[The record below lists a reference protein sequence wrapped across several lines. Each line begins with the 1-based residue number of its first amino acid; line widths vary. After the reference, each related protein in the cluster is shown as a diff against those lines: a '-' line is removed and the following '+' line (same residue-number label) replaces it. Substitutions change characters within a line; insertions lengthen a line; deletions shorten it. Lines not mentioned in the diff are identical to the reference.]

1 MIRSLKRAL
10 QPAVT
15 DVSVEFKVPPE
26 FEVLQCPKNLP
37 PVFNGEKMVVY
48 AIIKQRGVPVQSTE
62 VSGTA
67 VLKGSI
73 LGKVAEHSVSF
84 TVLRTPIEAPALP
97 SIHHLAGKALIRDWE
112 DDGKSKEE
120 IVKLSVNSSVIS
132 SHTAFIAVDEESTE
146 PVSGVMKTWDV
157 QVQPVSCSGG
167 IRRQVV
173 LNQAQC
179 LPQSLQT
186 QVAEVKA
193 IMHANIQQTLERGD
207 CLEGVDECVGQSIAP
222 KTDASLF
229 QTKKSGGFFSSVGSL
244 FWGLFG
250 SKEASSTAQPSE
262 QWTTNELLTVSNSA
276 VSSLSPQV
284 SKPGSPSCLSSFIT
298 IQQANGSWK
307 LDSSIAQLLGKS
319 LKDLEE
325 ACPTE
330 CQGTVATVWAT
341 ILVISLLQVKYSNQQ
356 EEWELVAMKAES
368 WVKRQT
374 LPSGISLE
382 DLYKS
387 SEKVISS

>member
-1 MIRSLKRAL
+1 MQVIRSLKRAL

-26 FEVLQCPKNLP
+26 FEVLQSPKNLP

-48 AIIKQRGVPVQSTE
+48 AIIKQQGAPVQSTE

-84 TVLRTPIEAPALP
+84 TFLRTPIEAPALP

-120 IVKLSVNSSVIS
+120 IVKLSVDSSVIS

-146 PVSGVMKTWDV
+146 PVSGAMKTWD
-157 QVQPVSCSGG
+157 
-167 IRRQVV
+167 I
-173 LNQAQC
+173 QADLYLEEDLLCMSADMQLENTAHGFIGVFFEAPLLHYSESYSVDDSDDDYTEEC
-179 LPQSLQT
+179 EEEVEFDHFMRVPPSAPYPQLSQT
-186 QVAEVKA
+186 VAS
-193 IMHANIQQTLERGD
+193 T
-207 CLEGVDECVGQSIAP
+207 VG
-222 KTDASLF
+222 
-229 QTKKSGGFFSSVGSL
+229 
-244 FWGLFG
+244 
-250 SKEASSTAQPSE
+250 
-262 QWTTNELLTVSNSA
+262 
-276 VSSLSPQV
+276 
-284 SKPGSPSCLSSFIT
+284 LSSFIT

-325 ACPTE
+325 ACPIE
-330 CQGTVATVWAT
+330 CQGTIATVWAT
-341 ILVISLLQVKYSNQQ
+341 ILVLSLLQVKYSNQQ

-382 DLYKS
+382 DLYKA
-387 SEKVISS
+387 SEKVFT

>member
-1 MIRSLKRAL
+1 MQVIRSLKRAL

-26 FEVLQCPKNLP
+26 FEVLQSPKNLP

-48 AIIKQRGVPVQSTE
+48 AIIKQRGAPVQSTE
-62 VSGTA
+62 ASGTA

-73 LGKVAEHSVSF
+73 LGKVVEHSVSF
-84 TVLRTPIEAPALP
+84 TFLCTPTQAPALP

-112 DDGKSKEE
+112 DDGKRKEE
-120 IVKLSVNSSVIS
+120 IVKLSVDSSVIS

-146 PVSGVMKTWDV
+146 PVSGAMKTWDV
-157 QVQPVSCSGG
+157 QVQPVPCSGG
-167 IRRQVV
+167 ISLPQSF
-173 LNQAQC
+173 QAQC

-186 QVAEVKA
+186 QVAEVEA
-193 IMHANIQQTLERGD
+193 LMVANIQRTHVRGE
-207 CLEGVDECVGQSIAP
+207 CLEDLDVKCDALRS
-222 KTDASLF
+222 DASVF
-229 QTKKSGGFFSSVGSL
+229 QKKKSGGFFSSVGSL

-250 SKEASSTAQPSE
+250 SKETTSTAQLSE
-262 QWTTNELLTVSNSA
+262 QSTNNELLMASSSA
-276 VSSLSPQV
+276 SSPVSSLSPQV
-284 SKPGSPSCLSSFIT
+284 SKPGSPSCLSTFIT

-307 LDSSIAQLLGKS
+307 FDSSIAQLLGKS
-319 LKDLEE
+319 LQDLEE

-341 ILVISLLQVKYSNQQ
+341 ILVLSLLRLKYSSQQ

-382 DLYKS
+382 DLYKT
-387 SEKVISS
+387 SEKVI

>member
-1 MIRSLKRAL
+1 MQVIRSLKRAL

-26 FEVLQCPKNLP
+26 FEVLQSPKNLP

-48 AIIKQRGVPVQSTE
+48 AIIKQRGAPVQSTE
-62 VSGTA
+62 ASGTA

-73 LGKVAEHSVSF
+73 LGKVVEHSVSF
-84 TVLRTPIEAPALP
+84 TFLRTPTEAPALP

-112 DDGKSKEE
+112 DDGKRKEE
-120 IVKLSVNSSVIS
+120 IVKLSVDSSVIS

-146 PVSGVMKTWDV
+146 PVSGAMKTWDIQADIDLEEDFLCMYAPMQLNV
-157 QVQPVSCSGG
+157 TYSCMDMEGFIAGPFSSRLIPPLRSYSEEDDSGDDY
-167 IRRQVV
+167 
-173 LNQAQC
+173 
-179 LPQSLQT
+179 
-186 QVAEVKA
+186 
-193 IMHANIQQTLERGD
+193 TLE
-207 CLEGVDECVGQSIAP
+207 ECEEEIEFDNFMSVPPSAPYPQLSQTVASTVG
-222 KTDASLF
+222 
-229 QTKKSGGFFSSVGSL
+229 
-244 FWGLFG
+244 
-250 SKEASSTAQPSE
+250 
-262 QWTTNELLTVSNSA
+262 
-276 VSSLSPQV
+276 
-284 SKPGSPSCLSSFIT
+284 LSSFIT

-319 LKDLEE
+319 LQDLEE

-341 ILVISLLQVKYSNQQ
+341 ILVLSLLRVKYSSQQ

-368 WVKRQT
+368 WVKHQT

-382 DLYKS
+382 DLYKA

>member
-1 MIRSLKRAL
+1 MQVIRSLKRAL

-26 FEVLQCPKNLP
+26 FEVLQSPKNLP

-48 AIIKQRGVPVQSTE
+48 AIIKQRGAPVQSTE
-62 VSGTA
+62 ASGTA

-73 LGKVAEHSVSF
+73 LGKVVEHSVSF
-84 TVLRTPIEAPALP
+84 TFLRTPTQAPALP

-112 DDGKSKEE
+112 DDGKRKEE
-120 IVKLSVNSSVIS
+120 IVKLSVDSSVIS

-146 PVSGVMKTWDV
+146 PVSGAMKTWDV
-157 QVQPVSCSGG
+157 QVQPVPCSGG
-167 IRRQVV
+167 M
-173 LNQAQC
+173 
-179 LPQSLQT
+179 SLET
-186 QVAEVKA
+186 QVGDVKA
-193 IMHANIQQTLERGD
+193 LMHANIQRTFVRGE
-207 CLEGVDECVGQSIAP
+207 CLEDLDVKCDALRS
-222 KTDASLF
+222 DASVF
-229 QTKKSGGFFSSVGSL
+229 QRKKSGGFFSSVGSL
-244 FWGLFG
+244 FWGFFG
-250 SKEASSTAQPSE
+250 SKQASSTAQPSE
-262 QWTTNELLTVSNSA
+262 QSTNNELLMASSSA
-276 VSSLSPQV
+276 TSSVSSLSPQV

-319 LKDLEE
+319 LQDLEE

-341 ILVISLLQVKYSNQQ
+341 ILVLSLLRVKYSSQQ

-382 DLYKS
+382 DLYKT
-387 SEKVISS
+387 SEKVFT

>member
-1 MIRSLKRAL
+1 MQVIRSLKRAL

-26 FEVLQCPKNLP
+26 FAVLQSPKNLP

-48 AIIKQRGVPVQSTE
+48 AIIKQRGAPVQSTE

-73 LGKVAEHSVSF
+73 LGKVVEHSVSF
-84 TVLRTPIEAPALP
+84 TFLRTPTQAPALP
-97 SIHHLAGKALIRDWE
+97 SIHHLAGKALIRDRE

-120 IVKLSVNSSVIS
+120 IVKLSVDSSVIS

-146 PVSGVMKTWDV
+146 PVSGAMKTWDIQADIDLEEDFLCMSAPMQLNV
-157 QVQPVSCSGG
+157 AADCMHIGGLIAAPFSSRSIPPLQSYSESYSDDDSGDDY
-167 IRRQVV
+167 
-173 LNQAQC
+173 
-179 LPQSLQT
+179 
-186 QVAEVKA
+186 
-193 IMHANIQQTLERGD
+193 TLE
-207 CLEGVDECVGQSIAP
+207 ECEEEVEFDNSVPPSVPYPQLSQTVASTVG
-222 KTDASLF
+222 
-229 QTKKSGGFFSSVGSL
+229 
-244 FWGLFG
+244 
-250 SKEASSTAQPSE
+250 
-262 QWTTNELLTVSNSA
+262 
-276 VSSLSPQV
+276 
-284 SKPGSPSCLSSFIT
+284 LSSFIT

-341 ILVISLLQVKYSNQQ
+341 ILVLSLLRVKYSSQQ

-382 DLYKS
+382 DLYKA
-387 SEKVISS
+387 SEKVFT

>member
-1 MIRSLKRAL
+1 MQVIRSLKRAL

-26 FEVLQCPKNLP
+26 FEVLQSPKNLP

-48 AIIKQRGVPVQSTE
+48 AITKQQGAPVRSTE

-73 LGKVAEHSVSF
+73 LGKVVEHSVSF
-84 TVLRTPIEAPALP
+84 TFLRTPTEAPALP

-120 IVKLSVNSSVIS
+120 IVKLSVDSSVIS

-146 PVSGVMKTWDV
+146 PVSGAMKTWDI
-157 QVQPVSCSGG
+157 QADIDLEEDLLCMDAPMQLNAAVSCIGGFIAAPFSSRSTPPLRSYSESYSEDDSGDDY
-167 IRRQVV
+167 
-173 LNQAQC
+173 
-179 LPQSLQT
+179 
-186 QVAEVKA
+186 
-193 IMHANIQQTLERGD
+193 TLE
-207 CLEGVDECVGQSIAP
+207 ECEEEVEFDHFMSVPPSAPYPQLSQTVASTVG
-222 KTDASLF
+222 
-229 QTKKSGGFFSSVGSL
+229 
-244 FWGLFG
+244 
-250 SKEASSTAQPSE
+250 
-262 QWTTNELLTVSNSA
+262 
-276 VSSLSPQV
+276 
-284 SKPGSPSCLSSFIT
+284 LSSFII

-330 CQGTVATVWAT
+330 CQGTVATMWAT
-341 ILVISLLQVKYSNQQ
+341 ILVLSLLRVKYSNQQ

-382 DLYKS
+382 DLYKA
-387 SEKVISS
+387 SEKVFT